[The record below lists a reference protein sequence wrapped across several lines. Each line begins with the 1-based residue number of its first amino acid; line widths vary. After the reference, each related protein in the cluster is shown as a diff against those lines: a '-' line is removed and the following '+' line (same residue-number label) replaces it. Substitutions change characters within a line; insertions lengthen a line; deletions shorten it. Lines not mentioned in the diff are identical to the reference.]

1 MPFQKK
7 SKKGKANAKRSNMA
21 LALVR
26 AQQTAHDTVKQVF
39 LGGSCNPTT
48 WRKDIAIP
56 ILEAAKIT
64 YYNPQVDEWTP
75 DLMQIEA
82 HAKRDAEMLFYVVD
96 ANTRAVASMNEVVEC
111 ICRNR
116 KIVLVVQNMEASN
129 ELTRDEAGSEALL
142 KDLNRGRDYLR
153 DIARRNAVR
162 CHETVEDGIEEVVRR
177 LKPDFIY
184 NKPGIHGRTRKRMTG
199 QSMSNRKIDI
209 HGTPSSKTKR
219 RRSSVGFIAQSAPA
233 MHEPRKVNAFRTQHA
248 QFASDVLR
256 SSTRRSMSQRRLR
269 QAQQTPSPSEGTS
282 MRRLP
287 EDGQAEE

>member
-1 MPFQKK
+1 M
-7 SKKGKANAKRSNMA
+7 
-21 LALVR
+21 
-26 AQQTAHDTVKQVF
+26 KQVF

-153 DIARRNAVR
+153 YATRRIPAPRGAPARRKVVSHSVCPPPRPLAGILLAVMP
-162 CHETVEDGIEEVVRR
+162 CGA
-177 LKPDFIY
+177 
-184 NKPGIHGRTRKRMTG
+184 TRPWKMG
-199 QSMSNRKIDI
+199 
-209 HGTPSSKTKR
+209 SKK
-219 RRSSVGFIAQSAPA
+219 SFVG
-233 MHEPRKVNAFRTQHA
+233 
-248 QFASDVLR
+248 
-256 SSTRRSMSQRRLR
+256 
-269 QAQQTPSPSEGTS
+269 
-282 MRRLP
+282 
-287 EDGQAEE
+287 